1 MLFFCCCLGTNLI
14 PVTACYLQS
23 KQVFRCVGRWRH
35 GADGPL
41 GVPEL
46 SLSSRAG
53 VRLSVVSFVRTQDR
67 SALRVGGG
75 SGGGSGALSS
85 TVLIPTWEARAVL
98 FDALRMLWRV
108 AKHRCLQSGHGMLMC
123 VASVACVGSLRRA
136 SLYTAIVS
144 RRSSWQARHFA
155 PKTVCAPTT
164 PPPPLHSRR
173 CSKTLSPPAFACHC
187 SSSESTTGKY
197 PAAVHGANKE
207 T

>member
-1 MLFFCCCLGTNLI
+1 MLRALFFCCCLGTNLI

-23 KQVFRCVGRWRH
+23 KQVFRCVGRWGH

-85 TVLIPTWEARAVL
+85 TVLIPTWQARAVL

-136 SLYTAIVS
+136 SPTQGS
-144 RRSSWQARHFA
+144 NGRREDEWESHLVLQESAVLMNA
-155 PKTVCAPTT
+155 
-164 PPPPLHSRR
+164 
-173 CSKTLSPPAFACHC
+173 SKRQRF
-187 SSSESTTGKY
+187 K
-197 PAAVHGANKE
+197 
-207 T
+207 

>member
-14 PVTACYLQS
+14 SVTACYLQS

-85 TVLIPTWEARAVL
+85 TVLIPTWQAGAVL

-108 AKHRCLQSGHGMLMC
+108 PSTGKVLPWCLQSGHGMLMC
-123 VASVACVGSLRRA
+123 VASVACVGSLHRA
-136 SLYTAIVS
+136 SPTQGS
-144 RRSSWQARHFA
+144 NGRREDEWESHLVLQESAVLMNA
-155 PKTVCAPTT
+155 
-164 PPPPLHSRR
+164 
-173 CSKTLSPPAFACHC
+173 SKRQRF
-187 SSSESTTGKY
+187 K
-197 PAAVHGANKE
+197 
-207 T
+207 

>member
-1 MLFFCCCLGTNLI
+1 MLRALFFCCCLGTNLI

-108 AKHRCLQSGHGMLMC
+108 AKHREGFALVLAIGARHVDVCRQCRLRRVFASC
-123 VASVACVGSLRRA
+123 VANTRVK
-136 SLYTAIVS
+136 
-144 RRSSWQARHFA
+144 W
-155 PKTVCAPTT
+155 P
-164 PPPPLHSRR
+164 
-173 CSKTLSPPAFACHC
+173 
-187 SSSESTTGKY
+187 
-197 PAAVHGANKE
+197 
-207 T
+207 